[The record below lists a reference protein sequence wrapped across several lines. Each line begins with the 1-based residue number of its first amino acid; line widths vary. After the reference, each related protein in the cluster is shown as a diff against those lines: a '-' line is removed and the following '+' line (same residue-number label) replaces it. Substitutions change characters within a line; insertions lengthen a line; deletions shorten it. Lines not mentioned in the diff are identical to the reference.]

1 MTVSFDLPTELE
13 DRLREE
19 ARRAG
24 LDPAE
29 YVRRFL
35 ASHLRDAGRSSGNG
49 PTSGLARPDTG
60 HLEAREAALLG
71 QINLGLRP
79 EFWAEY
85 HELLR
90 KRDSETLKPAEQR
103 QLVDL
108 SDQIEQANAR
118 RMGLLVE
125 LARLRGVSVEALM
138 RDLGIA
144 GGNHG

>member
-1 MTVSFDLPTELE
+1 M
-13 DRLREE
+13 
-19 ARRAG
+19 
-24 LDPAE
+24 
-29 YVRRFL
+29 
-35 ASHLRDAGRSSGNG
+35 
-49 PTSGLARPDTG
+49 
-60 HLEAREAALLG
+60 
-71 QINLGLRP
+71 
-79 EFWAEY
+79 
-85 HELLR
+85 LR